1 MLEDK
6 SYWSRNNTPVVC
18 LSEILKVTLCMKTH
32 FRVILPL
39 LTRLCDYCCCFDLT
53 KSVSMDDLRLCHLLF
68 WLWECSR
75 SEHRVSLARTRL
87 SVCKNRTV
95 VSVQELWNDWSDDL
109 VENFR
114 LTILIQYHIER
125 RFQVMVQVWLH
136 RDMLFECLYDV
147 FVAKFDLRMQWAH
160 TYRYLQSFV
169 QGLANLLVW

>member
-6 SYWSRNNTPVVC
+6 SYCSRNNTPVVC

-39 LTRLCDYCCCFDLT
+39 LTRLSDYCRRFNLT
-53 KSVSMDDLRLCHLLF
+53 KSVSMDDLRLCHLSF
-68 WLWECSR
+68 WPWKCSR
-75 SEHRVSLARTRL
+75 SEHRVSFARARL
-87 SVCKNRTV
+87 SICKNRTV
-95 VSVQELWNDWSDDL
+95 VPIQELWNDWSDNL

-114 LTILIQYHIER
+114 LTILIQYHIKSC
-125 RFQVMVQVWLH
+125 FQVMVQVWLH

-147 FVAKFDLRMQWAH
+147 FMAKFDFRMQRAH
-160 TYRYLQSFV
+160 THRYLQSLV